1 MNALLLLF
9 FLALVLD
16 LVIHVVISALANTCL
31 LRYEA
36 RIAAFV
42 LEVTESV
49 LVGGFCTKSGR

>member
-16 LVIHVVISALANTCL
+16 LVIHVVISAVANTFL
-31 LRYEA
+31 LRNEA
-36 RIAAFV
+36 RIAGFV

>member
-16 LVIHVVISALANTCL
+16 LVIHVVVSAVANTCL
-31 LRYEA
+31 LSNEA
-36 RIAAFV
+36 RIAGFV

-49 LVGGFCTKSGR
+49 LVGGFCAKSGR

>member
-1 MNALLLLF
+1 MDALLLLF

-16 LVIHVVISALANTCL
+16 LVIHVVVSAVANTCL
-31 LRYEA
+31 LRNKA
-36 RIAAFV
+36 RISGFV